1 MVDAWKRIRKSTEG
15 EAFLKE
21 FLLSVEYRLYLLE
34 NIGKALCLPQREKK
48 DQDRGK
54 GARVG

>member
-1 MVDAWKRIRKSTEG
+1 MVEAWKRIKSTED
-15 EAFLKE
+15 EAYLKE
-21 FLLSVEYRLYLLE
+21 LLLVHLLD
-34 NIGKALCLPQREKK
+34 NVGKALCLPQREKK